1 MLGDVTFEGRDG
13 FTHTGEGPAASPLS
27 AAVAEEALELIE
39 PGGPGRCGV
48 RMKARVTL
56 KPADHSRVLER
67 AVIIGDHEQFLVR
80 WGLLIR
86 KVEKFQR
93 FLVGVAGHASA
104 RHFVLQ
110 DAERRKQGRCLVAL
124 VIVRHRLEAAGLE
137 RQPRLRAV
145 ENLNLA
151 FSSTERTTACAG
163 GFR

>member
-1 MLGDVTFEGRDG
+1 
-13 FTHTGEGPAASPLS
+13 
-27 AAVAEEALELIE
+27 
-39 PGGPGRCGV
+39 
-48 RMKARVTL
+48 MKARVTL

-67 AVIIGDHEQFLVR
+67 AVIIGDHEQFLIR
-80 WGLLIR
+80 WGVLIR